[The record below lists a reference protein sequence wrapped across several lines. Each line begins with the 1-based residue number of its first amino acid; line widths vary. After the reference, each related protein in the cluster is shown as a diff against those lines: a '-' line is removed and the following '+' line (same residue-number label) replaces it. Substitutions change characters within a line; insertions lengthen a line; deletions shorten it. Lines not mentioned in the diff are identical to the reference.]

1 MRQRGRSKVAVHK
14 EPITVRLDPDIVE
27 FFRSSGR
34 GWQTRMNE
42 RLAEYVSKHRDRRL
56 RP

>member
-1 MRQRGRSKVAVHK
+1 MRQRGRPKVAVHK

-34 GWQTRMNE
+34 GWQTRTNE
-42 RLAEYVSKHRDRRL
+42 ALAEYVSKHRDRRL